1 MVLPQRLLLLL
12 LTTAVAVRVQAFTH
26 QSPTPSHRQL
36 LSTTLLQA
44 VRQYE
49 RSKRQ
54 ERVGNLVRTELSGII
69 HRGHVI
75 SRDNNYAS
83 LDAALRQRISIV
95 RADVSPDL
103 RQARIS
109 VSIGASPKRKNHRGS
124 DDEEEGIASTTAA
137 VDKRRAYSWLVRNT
151 KAIRHALAQR
161 MSHIK
166 TCPSLTFVQV
176 DVSAA
181 VDVMYLIDK
190 VSEGY
195 KRESIDGARGSRPT
209 GVVDGIDFDEEFNED
224 EWDEEDDDFF

>member
-1 MVLPQRLLLLL
+1 MVLHQRLLLIL
-12 LTTAVAVRVQAFTH
+12 LTTAVAVKVQAFALQGQTRSQRH
-26 QSPTPSHRQL
+26 GA
-36 LSTTLLQA
+36 TTLLQA
-44 VRQYE
+44 VRSRHE

-69 HRGHVI
+69 HRGNII
-75 SRDNNYAS
+75 SSDGYDS

-109 VSIGASPKRKNHRGS
+109 VSIGAAPNRKQTSG
-124 DDEEEGIASTTAA
+124 EEGIVVPSKTAA
-137 VDKRRAYSWLVRNT
+137 IDKRRAYAWLVRNT
-151 KAIRHALAQR
+151 KAIRHTLAQR
-161 MSHIK
+161 ISHIK
-166 TCPSLTFVQV
+166 TCPNLTFVQV

-190 VSEGY
+190 VSAGY
-195 KRESIDGARGSRPT
+195 KRESVDGARSSRPS
-209 GVVDGIDFDEEFNED
+209 GVVGGVDFAEEFNED